1 MNREIV
7 WTAQFKKDDKL
18 AMKRHMD
25 MDLLDHIIR
34 ALSRGETLPER
45 NKDHSLTG
53 DWVGHREC
61 HIQPDWLLA
70 YRMEEDVLVLTL
82 ARTGTHS
89 DLFGKSSDTAV
100 WEAKHPVRRFCTP
113 KGRGT
118 AGKLGGFGGF
128 SWRAHTVRLCSGFAR
143 LGKIC
148 TMSLEHT
155 PMPRGMVCVVRGQA
169 AGEVIGDAGVEGA
182 VPALEDVNSP
192 HGGLLRGMSGFSRGC
207 GRFAGEDAGAP
218 PWRPW
223 RGGRVTCGDS

>member
-70 YRMEEDVLVLTL
+70 YRMEEDVLL
-82 ARTGTHS
+82 RT
-89 DLFGKSSDTAV
+89 
-100 WEAKHPVRRFCTP
+100 
-113 KGRGT
+113 
-118 AGKLGGFGGF
+118 
-128 SWRAHTVRLCSGFAR
+128 
-143 LGKIC
+143 
-148 TMSLEHT
+148 
-155 PMPRGMVCVVRGQA
+155 
-169 AGEVIGDAGVEGA
+169 
-182 VPALEDVNSP
+182 
-192 HGGLLRGMSGFSRGC
+192 
-207 GRFAGEDAGAP
+207 
-218 PWRPW
+218 
-223 RGGRVTCGDS
+223 